1 MLKGVESLNSIESI
15 AMGYASYFVGSV
27 HHPEMI
33 RPLAIHGFF
42 ALRQPALPKSALPS
56 GYRL

>member
-27 HHPEMI
+27 HHPGM
-33 RPLAIHGFF
+33 
-42 ALRQPALPKSALPS
+42 LPGHWQYMAFLPS
-56 GYRL
+56 GSLPCKAGAPSGVAR